1 MKSTKYTFE
10 VSADRGFS
18 NVGFREVWKYRDLI
32 LLLVKRDFKGFY
44 KQTVLGPFWFFV
56 QPLLSSV
63 VYWAI
68 MNAIGVS
75 GPFMFFLG
83 GVTLWGY
90 FRDVFT
96 KVAKSF
102 ITNQSIFG
110 KVYFP
115 RVVYPISVALSS
127 FLRLIVQFILFI
139 VVWAIQYSLGDIK
152 SNETIF
158 LFPICILMI
167 AILAIGLGMLVS
179 ALTAKYKDFQF
190 LIDFGMQLL
199 MFGSFVVIP
208 VSSLLDGNERYIS
221 MVFKNPILG
230 QMETFRHGFIDCGIF
245 DVNYFIYS
253 CIFCLVSFPVGL
265 FFFNRTEKSF
275 IDTV

>member
-10 VSADRGFS
+10 VSAEKGFS
-18 NVGFREVWKYRDLI
+18 NAGFREIWKYRDLM

-68 MNAIGVS
+68 MNAIGIS
-75 GPFMFFLG
+75 GPFLFFLG
-83 GVTLWGY
+83 GITLWGY

-102 ITNQSIFG
+102 ITNQAIFG

-115 RVVYPISVALSS
+115 RIAYPISVAISS
-127 FLRLIVQFILFI
+127 FLRLFVQFILFI
-139 VVWAIQYSLGDIK
+139 VVWAIEFYLGHVE
-152 SNETIF
+152 SNETLF
-158 LFPICILMI
+158 LFPVCIIMI
-167 AILAIGLGMLVS
+167 AILALGLGMLVS
-179 ALTAKYKDFQF
+179 ALTAKYKDVQF
-190 LIDFGMQLL
+190 LLDFGMQLL

-208 VSSLLDGNERYIS
+208 VTTLLGDREEYIS
-221 MVFKNPILG
+221 MVFMNPILG
-230 QMETFRHGFIDCGIF
+230 QVETFRHGFINCGIF
-245 DVNYFIYS
+245 EWNYFLYS
-253 CIFCLVSFPVGL
+253 CVFCLISFPIGY